1 MNHLMNAILLAS
13 DVATDGASELTAG
26 QQILQLLPTI
36 GTFVL
41 IIAVFYFFMIRPQKK
56 QQKET
61 EQMRSSI
68 QEGDQVTTIGGI
80 VGTVRQIKDNGEL
93 YVIETGANNDRL
105 TIHKWAIQSK
115 DTISE

>member
-68 QEGDQVTTIGGI
+68 QEGGHHHRRDRRHRPSDQGQ
-80 VGTVRQIKDNGEL
+80 R
-93 YVIETGANNDRL
+93 
-105 TIHKWAIQSK
+105 
-115 DTISE
+115 